1 MNKVTCAD
9 CGLEYNEDHLDFCS
23 KCGSNK
29 IKTVSLLPSFN
40 KPKPPVVVEPE
51 PSITEEMLDAFDP
64 TKGLNLKIID
74 PEDVDKDMMMIMLG
88 KKENAFGI
96 CTERFRVVGREGD
109 KLILEPYDEKGSI
122 EARKEIAKFIVQI
135 NEKQIKESA
144 VAMVEKALTR
154 KPIKKLER
162 IAKES
167 KKKGILSKLKTSTGC
182 VFLVVG
188 NEEVLL

>member
-1 MNKVTCAD
+1 MNEVTCAD
-9 CGLEYNEDHLDFCS
+9 CRTIYDESICP
-23 KCGSNK
+23 KCGSKK
-29 IKTVSLLPSFN
+29 ILTPLATFE
-40 KPKPPVVVEPE
+40 KPQPPIVEEFE
-51 PSITEEMLDAFDP
+51 PSITDEMMDAFDP
-64 TKGLNLKIID
+64 TRGINLKIID
-74 PEDVDKDMMMIMLG
+74 PEDVDKDMMMILLG
-88 KKENAFGI
+88 KKENEFGI

-135 NEKQIKESA
+135 NEKQIRDSA

-167 KKKGILSKLKTSTGC
+167 KKKGIISKLKTTTGC
-182 VFLVVG
+182 VYLIVG